1 MNNPS
6 YFDAVQS
13 LVGGILS
20 GPTNGPIAGFFFDNN
35 PNRGDK
41 EGYTLPTES
50 EIQAESTR
58 LQAAYDAQAYARS
71 RQAEYPPL
79 EDQLDHI
86 YHNGIASWKAN
97 MVKPVKDK
105 YPKPG

>member
-1 MNNPS
+1 MSFTPR
-6 YFDAVQS
+6 YGDAVLS
-13 LVGGILS
+13 LIGTGGS
-20 GPTNGPIAGFFFDNN
+20 GPTDGPISDWVFDV
-35 PNRGDK
+35 GVI
-41 EGYTLPTES
+41 TPTEE
-50 EIQAESTR
+50 EIDTELIR

-86 YHNGIASWKAN
+86 YHNGVASWKAN
-97 MVKPVKDK
+97 VVKPVKDK

>member
-1 MNNPS
+1 MSIITN
-6 YFDAVQS
+6 FDAVIA
-13 LVGGILS
+13 LVGGAVS
-20 GPTNGPIAGFFFDNN
+20 ENANGIHYHDGQTP
-35 PNRGDK
+35 PS
-41 EGYTLPTES
+41 ES
-50 EIQAESTR
+50 AIQAKLAE
-58 LQAAYDAQAYARS
+58 LKAEYNAQAYARS
-71 RQAEYPPL
+71 RKAEYPPL

>member
-1 MNNPS
+1 MTYKSFRSEAINLLRPNNKG
-6 YFDAVQS
+6 YVY
-13 LVGGILS
+13 
-20 GPTNGPIAGFFFDNN
+20 
-35 PNRGDK
+35 RGDN
-41 EGYTLPTES
+41 ETLRWGKKNTDEVPTFE
-50 EIQAESTR
+50 EIDLKARE

-79 EDQLDHI
+79 AEQLDHI